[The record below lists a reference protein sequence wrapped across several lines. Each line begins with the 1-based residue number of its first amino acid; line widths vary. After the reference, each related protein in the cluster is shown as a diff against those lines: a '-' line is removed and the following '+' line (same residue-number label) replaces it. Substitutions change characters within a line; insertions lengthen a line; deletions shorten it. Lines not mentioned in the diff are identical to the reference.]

1 MPVDTAK
8 VEGRRSVEYH
18 SLDDV
23 VADADRLT
31 SGPLKTL
38 GNWSAGQIFR
48 HLATAV
54 NGSIDG
60 FKSGFPWFIR
70 VPAKLFKKKL
80 LNGAMPPGLRVPPKF
95 AQEVMPP
102 PTTTEEGLAEL
113 RAAVAQL
120 QPRSTPRQTRRLR
133 GIDQRR
139 VESGTLE
146 PRQAAHELSGSA
158 IKNLDALSVAVRRL
172 FRFAARDSCVLEIL
186 SSTAR
191 TMAPRR
197 LCTCRSSLAENMV
210 HRVRRHMSDLR
221 SVQRF

>member
-8 VEGRRSVEYH
+8 VEGRRTVEYH

-70 VPAKLFKKKL
+70 VPAKLFQEEAL
-80 LNGAMPPGLRVPPKF
+80 EWSDAPWPTRAAEIRPGSHAPPDHHRRGPRR
-95 AQEVMPP
+95 AAPP
-102 PTTTEEGLAEL
+102 P
-113 RAAVAQL
+113 
-120 QPRSTPRQTRRLR
+120 S
-133 GIDQRR
+133 R
-139 VESGTLE
+139 V
-146 PRQAAHELSGSA
+146 
-158 IKNLDALSVAVRRL
+158 
-172 FRFAARDSCVLEIL
+172 
-186 SSTAR
+186 STAIH
-191 TMAPRR
+191 TAPN
-197 LCTCRSSLAENMV
+197 TSSSGN
-210 HRVRRHMSDLR
+210 
-221 SVQRF
+221 

>member
-8 VEGRRSVEYH
+8 VEGRRTVEYH

-23 VADADRLT
+23 VADAGRLT

-102 PTTTEEGLAEL
+102 RPPPKRASPSSPPR
-113 RAAVAQL
+113 RAA
-120 QPRSTPRQTRRLR
+120 
-133 GIDQRR
+133 
-139 VESGTLE
+139 
-146 PRQAAHELSGSA
+146 
-158 IKNLDALSVAVRRL
+158 
-172 FRFAARDSCVLEIL
+172 
-186 SSTAR
+186 STAIH
-191 TMAPRR
+191 TSPN
-197 LCTCRSSLAENMV
+197 TSSSGN
-210 HRVRRHMSDLR
+210 
-221 SVQRF
+221 

>member
-8 VEGRRSVEYH
+8 VEGRRTVEYH

-113 RAAVAQL
+113 RAAVA
-120 QPRSTPRQTRRLR
+120 
-133 GIDQRR
+133 
-139 VESGTLE
+139 
-146 PRQAAHELSGSA
+146 
-158 IKNLDALSVAVRRL
+158 
-172 FRFAARDSCVLEIL
+172 RFNRD
-186 SSTAR
+186 
-191 TMAPRR
+191 P
-197 LCTCRSSLAENMV
+197 
-210 HRVRRHMSDLR
+210 HRAKHVVFGDLTNEEWNQIHLNHAKLHMSFL
-221 SVQRF
+221 VPQ